1 MTAYKKL
8 KQENT
13 NLKRMIYD
21 LIMKADHPDTI
32 AFVKDYKQQVQFSD
46 ILWFSSPT
54 SNTSNGL
61 LNKIQK

>member
-1 MTAYKKL
+1 
-8 KQENT
+8 
-13 NLKRMIYD
+13 
-21 LIMKADHPDTI
+21 MKADHPDTI
-32 AFVKDYKQQVQFSD
+32 AFVKDYKQQAQFSD